1 MARRKDGLLEKTVT
15 IEGKRIH
22 VYGKTQKEIKEKID
36 SLYYASF
43 KGTLGI
49 NDRTTF
55 KSYAEH
61 WIDNIFLPTNVL

>member
-55 KSYAEH
+55 KSYA
-61 WIDNIFLPTNVL
+61 DTG